1 MSDSDQQTAI
11 WTPGW
16 YELDQTLVLGQ
27 TQKFWFFETLP
38 DSVSQTEQAGGDPG
52 ASLMFFNKSDTSEN
66 CVARFARID
75 EMHHPQLGS
84 ILRVDTD
91 GLDYIFF
98 PVEGEEVIVNAE
110 EEPGLAYDLD
120 PPISD
125 WSIGVTLSDVSEPIA
140 DVA

>member
-27 TQKFWFFETLP
+27 RQKFWFFQTIP
-38 DSVSQTEQAGGDPG
+38 DAVSQTDQVEGSDGEG
-52 ASLMFFNKSDTSEN
+52 LVFFNKTDTSEN

-75 EMHHPQLGS
+75 EMHHPQLGA

-120 PPISD
+120 QPISN
-125 WSIGVTLSDVSEPIA
+125 WSIHVKLSDVSEPIA
-140 DVA
+140 DVV

>member
-27 TQKFWFFETLP
+27 RQKFWFFQTAP
-38 DSVSQTEQAGGDPG
+38 DSVSQTDSAGDQAGDG
-52 ASLMFFNKSDTSEN
+52 LVFFNKSDISEN

-75 EMHHPQLGS
+75 EMHHARLGA

-110 EEPGLAYDLD
+110 EEPGLAYDFD
-120 PPISD
+120 QPISD
-125 WSIGVTLSDVSEPIA
+125 WSIQVKLSDVSEPIV
-140 DVA
+140 DVV